1 MFERNRVD
9 NTSNTAHQT
18 AVPAEVTLSDGQVQ
32 TGHLIINSAR
42 AVVDVLN
49 GETLFIEFEPFGSA
63 RRFISKHAVLAVRI
77 IEAGAASSLEQRR
90 PINGE
95 FDPYGALGVARN
107 AEWDDIRQA
116 YLRLAKA
123 YHADRYASI
132 ELPAEVRE
140 YLQQM
145 SRRVNAAY
153 TLLEAPRLVVRKADL
168 RAAPVYTSRPRA

>member
-1 MFERNRVD
+1 MFERNRID
-9 NTSNTAHQT
+9 NSSSAVHLTAI
-18 AVPAEVTLSDGQVQ
+18 PAELTLSDGELMV
-32 TGHLIINSAR
+32 GHLVINSAR
-42 AVVDVLN
+42 AVTEVLN
-49 GETLFIEFEPFGSA
+49 GESLFLEFEPLGSP
-63 RRFISKHAVLAVRI
+63 RRFVSKQAVRSI
-77 IEAGAASSLEQRR
+77 RVVDAGPAIALEAKR
-90 PINGE
+90 PLAGE
-95 FDPYGALGVARN
+95 FDPYAALGVKRE
-107 AEWDDIRQA
+107 AEWDEIRQA

-168 RAAPVYTSRPRA
+168 RAAPVYESRPRV